1 MNNKLPKVFANP
13 VDHKIKNNSEVF
25 STINNTNVVN
35 KVNKEDIIKK
45 INNIFA
51 SRNFTYKLNFKIK
64 TKNGII
70 EKRVIGKN
78 DNYLI
83 TLDNDKILIDY
94 IEDIWT

>member
-13 VDHKIKNNSEVF
+13 VDHKIKNNNEFF
-25 STINNTNVVN
+25 STINNSSVINEVN
-35 KVNKEDIIKK
+35 REEVIKK

-51 SRNFTYKLNFKIK
+51 SRNYTYKLNFKIR
-64 TKNGII
+64 TKSGVV
-70 EKRVIGKN
+70 EKRIIGKN

-83 TLDNDKILIDY
+83 TLDNDKILIDE